1 MPGAS
6 RRVRRLEKDAI
17 LRVKNTEYTRE
28 QSDSYI
34 ASLNL
39 NYDED
44 NTERHLRHVSTRPIR
59 QIQREVDY
67 PVETLDKITERIQ
80 QEIKRRQMS
89 APANASHSSV
99 GTDRASRDSGSAGKY
114 TSSKYPSSN
123 KLN

>member
-34 ASLNL
+34 TSLNL
-39 NYDED
+39 NYDD
-44 NTERHLRHVSTRPIR
+44 DDTDRHRRHVSTRPIR
-59 QIQREVDY
+59 QIQREIDY
-67 PVETLDKITERIQ
+67 PVESLEKITERIQ

-89 APANASHSSV
+89 APATATHSSST
-99 GTDRASRDSGSAGKY
+99 GDRASRDTGTPAKY
-114 TSSKYPSSN
+114 TNNKHPSSN
-123 KLN
+123 KLY

>member
-67 PVETLDKITERIQ
+67 PVETLDKITER
-80 QEIKRRQMS
+80 
-89 APANASHSSV
+89 
-99 GTDRASRDSGSAGKY
+99 
-114 TSSKYPSSN
+114 
-123 KLN
+123 

>member
-1 MPGAS
+1 M
-6 RRVRRLEKDAI
+6 
-17 LRVKNTEYTRE
+17 
-28 QSDSYI
+28 
-34 ASLNL
+34 

-89 APANASHSSV
+89 APASKILFSLKH
-99 GTDRASRDSGSAGKY
+99 KY
-114 TSSKYPSSN
+114 
-123 KLN
+123 